1 MAMNVEAEIRD
12 LKRRVSKLEGSFGF
26 LTRQVKDVHKGLLA
40 FEART
45 QQRFDR
51 VDGRFEKLDGR
62 FNKVEGRLDRVE
74 GKLDHIDRGL
84 RGLREDMPG
93 IVGDA
98 IRAAQRERRPKARK
112 TS

>member
-12 LKRRVSKLEGSFGF
+12 LKRRVSELEGSFGF
-26 LTRQVKDVHKGLLA
+26 LPRQVKDVHKALLA

-45 QQRFDR
+45 EQRFDK
-51 VDGRFEKLDGR
+51 VDGRFDKVDGR
-62 FNKVEGRLDRVE
+62 FNKVEGRLDRLE

-84 RGLREDMPG
+84 RGLRDDMPG

-98 IRAAQRERRPKARK
+98 IRAAQRARRP
-112 TS
+112 